1 MKHLLKKKKKS
12 SVYSETI
19 DEFKVSGR
27 GFLKVAMHVFI
38 QGLSEYRLQD
48 IEKDRPSFHFTI
60 PCEITEEFDSLRV

>member
-1 MKHLLKKKKKS
+1 MS
-12 SVYSETI
+12 SRCRAEV
-19 DEFKVSGR
+19 
-27 GFLKVAMHVFI
+27 FLKVAMHVFI